1 MEKDSLLLR
10 GELHEVYGEDTQ
22 FYSELGNE
30 WIVAAVMDGCS
41 SGKESYFASS
51 LYVKLLRKNCKTLPL
66 LAEINSDL
74 DLDGF
79 TPERL
84 GKYILNQ
91 IFQDI
96 KKTRKLL
103 LADKIEL
110 LSTLLLVVF
119 HKPSKNA
126 YLCAS
131 GDGFIQINNEFIDL
145 DQNNIPDYMSYH
157 LNLTFEQWIQMHT
170 RTFLKENVDS
180 VIIST
185 DGIQKYLNNKKQ
197 TSNKIDTVSYFLQ
210 TSNESLKEK
219 NEFLKN
225 KYNLH
230 PYDDVSIISLNFKK

>member
-1 MEKDSLLLR
+1 MEKDSLLVQ